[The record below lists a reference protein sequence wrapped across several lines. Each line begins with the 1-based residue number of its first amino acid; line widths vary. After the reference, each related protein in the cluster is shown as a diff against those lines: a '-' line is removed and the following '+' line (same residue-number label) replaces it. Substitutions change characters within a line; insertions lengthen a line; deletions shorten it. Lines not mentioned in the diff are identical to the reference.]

1 MMNLF
6 TISNAVMVALL
17 QLGVVLFGIMAAGLG
32 GKVAQ
37 EGGLAVPAA
46 TAFIIRY
53 GLTLLGLP
61 LFWIFMALRLRRNP
75 QVSDSKKGLAFLS
88 GFLLLAGLLIFIFC
102 AAVRP
107 TWHLVFS
114 MRLQPGLEP

>member
-1 MMNLF
+1 
-6 TISNAVMVALL
+6 MVALL
-17 QLGVVLFGIMAAGLG
+17 QLGVVLVGIMAAGLG
-32 GKVAQ
+32 GKLAQ
-37 EGGLAVPAA
+37 EGELAVPWA

-53 GLTLLGLP
+53 GLILMGLP
-61 LFWIFMALRLRRNP
+61 LLWIWMALRLRRNP

-88 GFLLLAGLLIFIFC
+88 GLLLLAGLLAFCYC

-114 MRLQPGLEP
+114 MPPQPGLEP